1 MAAPVSRLAPVQ
13 APPLTEHEVRARL
26 ELWREHLIEHK
37 HGTSNCTLTLNEVRR
52 ELDRLLDDLHWL
64 LRGISA

>member
-1 MAAPVSRLAPVQ
+1 MAPTMSTLQ

-26 ELWREHLIEHK
+26 SLWREHLLEHK
-37 HGTSNCTLTLNEVRR
+37 AGNSNCTLTLGEVRR

-64 LRGISA
+64 LKGISQ